1 MAFEVRAEPERNRIH
16 ITLEGF
22 ASLDDVKQFARDLQR
37 AVDTLPTYR
46 GPHQLLYDLSEAKVQ
61 SQDVVQALRQ
71 LALAS
76 PPTSAFALV
85 NASTLAGR
93 QLNRIFSG
101 IDIHV
106 SSDRADAISWL
117 DAQGVH

>member
-1 MAFEVRAEPERNRIH
+1 VAFEVQAEPERNRIH

-22 ASLDDVKQFARDLQR
+22 ASLDDVKQFERDLQR
-37 AVDTLPTYR
+37 AIDTLPNYH
-46 GPHQLLYDLSEAKVQ
+46 GPHQLLYDVSEAKVQ

-76 PPTSAFALV
+76 PRTSAFALV

-93 QLNRIFSG
+93 QLNRIFAG

-106 SSDRADAISWL
+106 STDRNAAVSWL
-117 DAQGVH
+117 DAQAAS

>member
-16 ITLEGF
+16 IALEGF
-22 ASLDDVKQFARDLQR
+22 ASLDDVKQFARDLQQ

-46 GPHQLLYDLSEAKVQ
+46 GPHQLLYDVSEAKVQ

-76 PPTSAFALV
+76 PRSSAFALV

-101 IDIHV
+101 IDMHV
-106 SSDRADAISWL
+106 SSNRADAISWL
-117 DAQGVH
+117 DAQGVR

>member
-22 ASLDDVKQFARDLQR
+22 AALDDVKQFARDLQQ

-46 GPHQLLYDLSEAKVQ
+46 GPHQLLYDVSEAKVQ

-76 PPTSAFALV
+76 PRSSAFALV

>member
-1 MAFEVRAEPERNRIH
+1 
-16 ITLEGF
+16 
-22 ASLDDVKQFARDLQR
+22 
-37 AVDTLPTYR
+37 
-46 GPHQLLYDLSEAKVQ
+46 
-61 SQDVVQALRQ
+61 VVQALRQ

>member
-22 ASLDDVKQFARDLQR
+22 AALDDVKQFARDLQQ

-46 GPHQLLYDLSEAKVQ
+46 GPHQLLYDVSEAKVQ

-76 PPTSAFALV
+76 PRSSAFALV

-101 IDIHV
+101 IDMHV
-106 SSDRADAISWL
+106 SRNRADAISWL
-117 DAQGVH
+117 DAQGVR

>member
-1 MAFEVRAEPERNRIH
+1 VAFEVRAEPERNRIH

-22 ASLDDVKQFARDLQR
+22 AALDDVKQFARDLQQ

-46 GPHQLLYDLSEAKVQ
+46 GPHQLLYDVSEAKVQ

-76 PPTSAFALV
+76 LRSSAFALV

-101 IDIHV
+101 IDMHV
-106 SSDRADAISWL
+106 SSNRADAISWL
-117 DAQGVH
+117 DAQGVR

>member
-22 ASLDDVKQFARDLQR
+22 ASLDDVKQFARDLQQ

-46 GPHQLLYDLSEAKVQ
+46 GPHQLLYDVSEAKVQ

-76 PPTSAFALV
+76 LRSSAFALV

-101 IDIHV
+101 IDMHV
-106 SSDRADAISWL
+106 SSNRADAISWL
-117 DAQGVH
+117 DAQGVR

>member
-1 MAFEVRAEPERNRIH
+1 VAFEVRAEPERNRIH

-22 ASLDDVKQFARDLQR
+22 AALDDVKQFARDLQQ

-46 GPHQLLYDLSEAKVQ
+46 GPHQLLYDVSEAKVQ

-76 PPTSAFALV
+76 PRSSAFALV

-101 IDIHV
+101 IDMHV
-106 SSDRADAISWL
+106 SSNRADAISWL
-117 DAQGVH
+117 DAQGVR

>member
-22 ASLDDVKQFARDLQR
+22 AALDDVKQFARDLQQ

-46 GPHQLLYDLSEAKVQ
+46 GPHQLLYDVSEAKVQ

-76 PPTSAFALV
+76 PRSSAFALV

-101 IDIHV
+101 IDMHV
-106 SSDRADAISWL
+106 SSNRADAISWL
-117 DAQGVH
+117 DAQGVR

>member
-22 ASLDDVKQFARDLQR
+22 ASLDDVKQFARDLQQ

-46 GPHQLLYDLSEAKVQ
+46 GPHQLLYDVSEAKVQ

-76 PPTSAFALV
+76 PRSSAFALV

-101 IDIHV
+101 IDMHV
-106 SSDRADAISWL
+106 SSNRADAISWL
-117 DAQGVH
+117 DAQGVR